1 MPLTVLPATV
11 AVAPPLAL
19 KIVTELRFA
28 GTTSV
33 KVAFVTGLGPAF
45 LIVSVKVTVW
55 PTATLGFTLALV
67 NERSALP
74 VTGSASRAVH
84 TPFVH
89 EGLVL
94 TTPRGD
100 ATRAT
105 FCTAVWP

>member
-67 NERSALP
+67 NERSATLP
-74 VTGSASRAVH
+74 IVPVWVPVLLPGTGSVVPDGGVTLAV
-84 TPFVH
+84 FV
-89 EGLVL
+89 
-94 TTPRGD
+94 
-100 ATRAT
+100 
-105 FCTAVWP
+105 